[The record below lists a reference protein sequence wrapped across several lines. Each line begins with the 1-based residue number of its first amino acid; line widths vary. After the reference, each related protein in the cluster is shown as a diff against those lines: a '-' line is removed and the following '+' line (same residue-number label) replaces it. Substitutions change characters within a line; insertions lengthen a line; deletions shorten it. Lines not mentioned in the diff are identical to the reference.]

1 MYSEKVMDHFEH
13 PRNVGEIEN
22 ASGVGTVGNAKC
34 GDIMRIY
41 LDIDEEGIIRDVK
54 FKTFGCGAAVATS
67 SMATELVKG
76 KSIQEAMEVTN
87 KAVMEALDG
96 LPPVKVHCSLL
107 AEEAIHAALWDYA
120 QKHGITI
127 EGLEKPK
134 SDIHEGEEEAEEE
147 SRLKGVSMKTRIDAS
162 NQIKETRI
170 TIKDKE
176 GEQVLG
182 KPMGQYITIE
192 AKDLSANDGS
202 YHKEMSEALYLNLK
216 EMIPRNAKVFVAG
229 LGNSEVTADSL
240 GPKVVNN
247 LWITRHLKREGYLKD
262 AMELSA
268 IAPGVMAQTGI
279 ETSEVLE
286 ALAAKI
292 QPDLLIAVDA
302 LAARSSSR
310 LNKTIQISDTGIAP
324 GSGVGNHRNEI
335 TERTVGIPVLAIG
348 VPTVISVPAIIS
360 DIVGNESDNGD
371 ILEMLDE
378 DFTSMHVT
386 PKNIDESIKRIS
398 YTISEGINHLL
409 HNHIKAE

>member
-1 MYSEKVMDHFEH
+1 MQNRTDL
-13 PRNVGEIEN
+13 
-22 ASGVGTVGNAKC
+22 A
-34 GDIMRIY
+34 
-41 LDIDEEGIIRDVK
+41 L
-54 FKTFGCGAAVATS
+54 
-67 SMATELVKG
+67 ELK
-76 KSIQEAMEVTN
+76 
-87 KAVMEALDG
+87 
-96 LPPVKVHCSLL
+96 
-107 AEEAIHAALWDYA
+107 
-120 QKHGITI
+120 
-127 EGLEKPK
+127 
-134 SDIHEGEEEAEEE
+134 EEAEEQ
-147 SRLKGVSMKTRIDAS
+147 SSLKGVSMKTRIDAS
-162 NQIKETRI
+162 NDIKETRI

-176 GEQVLG
+176 GEQILG

-192 AKDLSANDGS
+192 TRDLSSNDGS

-247 LWITRHLKREGYLKD
+247 LWITRHLKSEGYLKD

-286 ALAAKI
+286 ALAEKI

-335 TERTVGIPVLAIG
+335 TERTIGIPVLAIG

-360 DIVGNESDNGD
+360 DIVGNESDNED